1 MALFI
6 YYVVLT
12 VESVDKILSCGHSN
26 ETSSTILTYG
36 TSCLVRSYNVTPG
49 NEVVNDKA
57 FQYSIPTV
65 SYLLFFIFCI
75 FVSFVVIL
83 LTWCRRNN
91 KLKRVG
97 ALNWQTQRIK
107 N

>member
-1 MALFI
+1 M
-6 YYVVLT
+6 Y
-12 VESVDKILSCGHSN
+12 EILWFGHSN
-26 ETSSTILTYG
+26 ETSSTTLTYG
-36 TSCLVRSYNVTPG
+36 TSRLGRSSNVTLG
-49 NEVVNDKA
+49 NEMVNDKA
-57 FQYSIPTV
+57 FQYSILTV
-65 SYLLFFIFCI
+65 SYLLFLIFCV

-91 KLKRVG
+91 KLNRVG